1 MLNQVCGLGPVSSD
15 FGSLSVTLP
24 QALPPA
30 CTSGRSHGA
39 SWEIGFLFLCV
50 TGGGLLY
57 FHEATLYHTWLYY
70 ITYILGY
77 VPPYLKKKKKKT

>member
-39 SWEIGFLFLCV
+39 SWEIGFLFLCM
-50 TGGGLLY
+50 TGGGDYCISMRLRCTI
-57 FHEATLYHTWLYY
+57 HGCTTSHT
-70 ITYILGY
+70 
-77 VPPYLKKKKKKT
+77 YLDTCLRTQKKKKT